1 MNFSL
6 SPSPTLVLLHLG
18 SHLASMWV
26 EEIFLGVAGQTD
38 TPNHQEGRNSQILQ
52 RVFLPFPPAD

>member
-38 TPNHQEGRNSQILQ
+38 TSNQEGRNPQILQ
-52 RVFLPFPPAD
+52 RVFFPSLP